1 MPIREHKSSN
11 ETNPLPR
18 ERRRYRHHRHP
29 DQENVFS
36 KPMNPGTKRT
46 VIAVLLFLGAILST
60 LSFFNLAGI
69 VGIFINNALSLV
81 FGMARYVVP
90 ILLVIWA
97 VHVEKQADTEKKPH
111 HIIGFILFLLGFNGL
126 FHFTLPLEQMVEI
139 ARQGYRGGIVGLTLS
154 WPLVNYTSVLA
165 ATPILILLTLIGIV
179 LITNITLSDM
189 AAFLQRIGNA
199 LSQTFSN
206 SLMYTRARLAT
217 NNAPAETEK
226 EPGFAERPL
235 ADADVDLAEDDEECE
250 DDEGNEEIEEIS
262 GEQLPLPTPP
272 KKRVFKPLPSYDLL
286 TISKVKPAAGDVKA
300 SAQIIL
306 DTLKQFGIGAEMS
319 EIRVG
324 PTVTQYSIKPDR
336 GIKLTRITALCNDLA
351 LALSAHPIRIEA
363 PIPGKPFVGI
373 EVPNER
379 VALVTLRELLESE
392 EFRRRDNNM
401 TIAVG
406 KDVSGKTWVGD
417 ITRMPHLL
425 VAGATGSGKTV
436 CLNTIILGL
445 LYQNT
450 EETLKFIM
458 VDPKRVELS
467 LYNGIPHLLT
477 PVVTDVNRTVNAL
490 KWLLGEMDRRFDLF
504 SKVSARDFASYNKKA
519 AHKIP
524 HIVFVVDELAD
535 LMQRGGHEVETLV
548 IRLAQLARATGIHL
562 ILATQR
568 PSVDVITGLMK
579 ANIPTR
585 IAFSV
590 ASIVDSRTILDMA
603 GADKL
608 LGRGDMLYLT
618 AELSRP
624 RRLQGAYV
632 SEEELK
638 RVVDYL
644 KADTAPEYNPL
655 VTEVPTDGPGSP
667 TAFGEK
673 PKERDAMFEAAKDLA
688 INAGIISTS
697 FLQRRLSL
705 GYGRAARII
714 DQLEAA
720 GVVGPANGSK
730 PRQVLLGTD
739 GDVKMDGAKSFDA
752 ALVGGDNEDAEAEPE
767 WDEDEEE
774 GEKF

>member
-11 ETNPLPR
+11 ETIPLPR
-18 ERRRYRHHRHP
+18 EHRRYRHHRRAGP
-29 DQENVFS
+29 ENVFS

-97 VHVEKQADTEKKPH
+97 VRIEKQADTEKKPH
-111 HIIGFILFLLGFNGL
+111 HIIGFILFLLGLNGL
-126 FHFTLPLEQMVEI
+126 FHFTLPLDQMVEI
-139 ARQGYRGGIVGLTLS
+139 ARQGYRGGIVGLALS
-154 WPLVNYTSVLA
+154 WPLVNYMGVLA
-165 ATPILILLTLIGIV
+165 ATPILILLTLIGLV

-189 AAFLQRIGNA
+189 AAFLRKVGGA
-199 LSQTFSN
+199 LSNTFSN

-217 NNAPAETEK
+217 NNAVEEE
-226 EPGFAERPL
+226 EPGFSERPL
-235 ADADVDLAEDDEECE
+235 ADADEELEEDEEYEDDDEEV
-250 DDEGNEEIEEIS
+250 EEVA
-262 GEQLPLPTPP
+262 GKQLPLPVLP
-272 KKRVFKPLPSYDLL
+272 KKHVYKPLPSYDLL
-286 TISKVKPAAGDVKA
+286 AISKAKPAAGDVKA

-306 DTLKQFGIGAEMS
+306 DTLKQFGIGAEMG

-324 PTVTQYSIKPDR
+324 PTVTQYSIKPER

-401 TIAVG
+401 TVAVG

-477 PVVTDVNRTVNAL
+477 PVVTDVNRTVNSL

-504 SKVSARDFASYNKKA
+504 SKAGARDFASYNKKA
-519 AHKIP
+519 VEKIP

-535 LMQRGGHEVETLV
+535 LMQRAGHEVETLV
-548 IRLAQLARATGIHL
+548 IRLAQLSRATGIHL

-667 TAFGEK
+667 TAFAEK
-673 PKERDAMFEAAKDLA
+673 QKEHDPMFEVAKELA
-688 INAGIISTS
+688 ITTGIASTS
-697 FLQRRLSL
+697 FLQRRLSV
-705 GYGRAARII
+705 GYSRAARII

-720 GVVGPANGSK
+720 GIVGPANGSK
-730 PRQVLLGTD
+730 GREVLLGVD
-739 GDVKMDGAKSFDA
+739 GSDKINGEKSFDA
-752 ALVGGDNEDAEAEPE
+752 ALVGSDNEDVDADPE
-767 WDEDEEE
+767 WDEEEE